1 MSTFVIFPSKD
12 FIFNGCSTFYF
23 VEYVIVN
30 VIIEIKLIIT
40 NKVISMILTVFMAM
54 VLNSAFWLTALKV
67 DTKVMKRIIFSY
79 VAKLQLN
86 LL

>member
-12 FIFNGCSTFYF
+12 FIFYRCSTFYF

-30 VIIEIKLIIT
+30 VIIEFKLIIT

-54 VLNSAFWLTALKV
+54 VLNSAF
-67 DTKVMKRIIFSY
+67 
-79 VAKLQLN
+79 
-86 LL
+86 

>member
-1 MSTFVIFPSKD
+1 MSTFVIFQSED
-12 FIFNGCSTFYF
+12 FIFYGCSTFYF

-54 VLNSAFWLTALKV
+54 VLNSAF
-67 DTKVMKRIIFSY
+67 
-79 VAKLQLN
+79 
-86 LL
+86 